1 MYNVKR
7 QITGCKNIE
16 DVLID
21 FMFKR
26 RFNASSGL
34 SQIANTFNGN
44 ITVLSYSAGKRDRG
58 KRHPREDGAK
68 PLDSI
73 EQGAKPPVR
82 WQITGCKNIEDV
94 LIDFMFKRRFN
105 ASSGLSQI
113 ANTFNGNIT
122 VLSYSAGKRDR
133 GKRHPREEG
142 AKPLDSIEQG
152 AKPPVRWKVEKRYA
166 RKTFSKEL
174 KTCQRCYTRLCKL

>member
-1 MYNVKR
+1 MVAEDYTLNHSILIEVHINTQEDLFYHVKR
-7 QITGCKNIE
+7 QMTGCKNIE
-16 DVLID
+16 DALID

-26 RFNASSGL
+26 KFNASSGL

-44 ITVLSYSAGKRDRG
+44 I
-58 KRHPREDGAK
+58 
-68 PLDSI
+68 
-73 EQGAKPPVR
+73 
-82 WQITGCKNIEDV
+82 N
-94 LIDFMFKRRFN
+94 
-105 ASSGLSQI
+105 
-113 ANTFNGNIT
+113 

-152 AKPPVRWKVEKRYA
+152 AKPSVRWKVEKRYA

-174 KTCQRCYTRLCKL
+174 KTCQRC